1 MNQPQQLIIEIP
13 TEEAMHQLG
22 INLGRLL
29 EPGEIVSLN
38 GPLGAGKTTLTKGIG
53 EGVGVTENISSPTFL
68 ISRTHT
74 TSSGIV
80 FNHIDAYRLSS
91 ASELDDL
98 DIDFENSISVI
109 EWGQGF
115 AQGLVDSILEINIE
129 RDLATDL
136 RTLRLS
142 GTGRFS
148 NVQEFL
154 GTK

>member
-1 MNQPQQLIIEIP
+1 MNQPQALIIEVP

-29 EPGEIVSLN
+29 VAGDVVSLN

-74 TSSGIV
+74 TPSGTN

-91 ASELDDL
+91 PSELDDL

-109 EWGQGF
+109 EWGNGF

-136 RTLRLS
+136 RTLSVS

-148 NVQEFL
+148 KAQEFL
-154 GTK
+154 GAK

>member
-1 MNQPQQLIIEIP
+1 MNQPQALIIEIP

-29 EPGEIVSLN
+29 VAGDVVSLN

-53 EGVGVTENISSPTFL
+53 EGVGVKENISSPTFL

-74 TSSGIV
+74 TPNGTI

-109 EWGQGF
+109 EWGRGF

-136 RTLRLS
+136 RTLSVS
-142 GTGRFS
+142 GTGGFS
-148 NVQEFL
+148 KTQEFF
-154 GTK
+154 GAK

>member
-1 MNQPQQLIIEIP
+1 MNQPQALIIEVP
-13 TEEAMHQLG
+13 SEEAMHQLG

-29 EPGEIVSLN
+29 EPGEVVSLN

-74 TSSGIV
+74 TSSGTI

-91 ASELDDL
+91 ATELDDL
-98 DIDFENSISVI
+98 DIDFEKSISVI
-109 EWGQGF
+109 EWGKGF

-136 RTLRLS
+136 RTLSVS

-148 NVQEFL
+148 DANQFL
-154 GTK
+154 GAK

>member
-1 MNQPQQLIIEIP
+1 MNQPQALIIEVP
-13 TEEAMHQLG
+13 SEEAMHQLG
-22 INLGRLL
+22 INLGRQLVA
-29 EPGEIVSLN
+29 GDVVSLN
-38 GPLGAGKTTLTKGIG
+38 GPLGAGKTTLTKGVG

-74 TSSGIV
+74 TSSGTI

-91 ASELDDL
+91 ATELDDL
-98 DIDFENSISVI
+98 DIDFEKSISVI
-109 EWGQGF
+109 EWGKGF

-136 RTLRLS
+136 RTLSVS

-148 NVQEFL
+148 DANQFL
-154 GTK
+154 GAK

>member
-1 MNQPQQLIIEIP
+1 MNQPQALIIEVP
-13 TEEAMHQLG
+13 SEEAMHQLG

-29 EPGEIVSLN
+29 EPGEVVSLN

-74 TSSGIV
+74 TSSGTI

-91 ASELDDL
+91 ATELDDL
-98 DIDFENSISVI
+98 DIDFEKSISVI
-109 EWGQGF
+109 EWGKGF

-136 RTLRLS
+136 RTLSVS

-148 NVQEFL
+148 DANHFL
-154 GTK
+154 GAR